1 MGVKRK
7 KDADP
12 PRSRAFIFTLN
23 NYTPEETDDIRKL
36 VYKYLVFGREVG
48 EQGTPH
54 LQGYIYFK
62 NAKTLSAAIKTFPRR
77 AHLEIAI
84 DTATGNYGYCTK
96 DGDFEEFGVR
106 PLTDQEKGAEEKAR
120 YQNAWDLAKAGNI
133 EDIDPDIRVRL
144 YGTLK
149 KIRADYL
156 PIPEAQ
162 DKMDFHWYVGPAGC
176 GKTWMAR
183 TKNKVHY
190 LKDPNTKWWCGYV
203 DQPCVIIEDYDKKC
217 DPMLQQMLKRWA
229 DRWPFN
235 AETKGGHFNVR
246 PSKIIITSNYTM
258 RDVFGHDEPGLLLP
272 LLRRFRQLDF
282 LELDTRWLKLV
293 SSLPIYWRH
302 DTVE

>member
-1 MGVKRK
+1 MGRKRK
-7 KDADP
+7 KEGPAD
-12 PRSRAFIFTLN
+12 RSRAFTFTLN

-54 LQGYIYFK
+54 LQGYIYFA
-62 NAKTLSAAIKTFPRR
+62 NAKTLSAAIKAFPRR
-77 AHLEIAI
+77 AHLEIAR
-84 DTATGNYGYCTK
+84 DTATGNHKYCTK

-106 PLTDQEKGAEEKAR
+106 PLTDKEKGEEEKQR
-120 YQNAWDLAKAGNI
+120 YKNAWDLAKEGNI

-156 PIPEAQ
+156 PIPKAQ

-176 GKTWMAR
+176 GKTRMVR
-183 TKNKVHY
+183 THNPVHY
-190 LKDPNTKWWCGYV
+190 LKDPNTKWWDGYV

-229 DRWPFN
+229 DHYPFA
-235 AETKGGHFNVR
+235 AEIKGGSMNIR
-246 PSKIIITSNYTM
+246 PPRIIVTSNYTL
-258 RDVFGHDEPGLLLP
+258 RDVFGHDEPGLLMP
-272 LLRRFRQLDF
+272 LLRRFKQLDF
-282 LELDTRWLKLV
+282 LELATRWPNLIKKLPLYMRNKKV
-293 SSLPIYWRH
+293 
-302 DTVE
+302 

>member
-7 KDADP
+7 KEEPQD
-12 PRSRAFIFTLN
+12 RVRAFTFTVN
-23 NYTPEETDDIRKL
+23 NWTPEEQTAIRKL

-48 EQGTPH
+48 EQGTKH
-54 LQGYIYFK
+54 LQGYIYFC
-62 NAKTLSAAIKTFPRR
+62 NAKTLSAAIKAFPRR
-77 AHLEIAI
+77 AHIEIAI
-84 DTATGNYGYCTK
+84 ADATKNFEYCSK
-96 DGDFEEFGVR
+96 DGDFEEHGER
-106 PLTDQEKGAEEKAR
+106 PLTDQQKGEQEKQR
-120 YQNAWDLAKAGNI
+120 YQNAWDKAKAGNI

-156 PIPEAQ
+156 PIPKAQ

-176 GKTWMAR
+176 GKTRMAR
-183 TKNKVHY
+183 THNPVHY
-190 LKDPNTKWWCGYV
+190 LKDPNTKWWDGYV

-229 DRWPFN
+229 DHWPFA
-235 AETKGGHFNVR
+235 AETKGGHRNIR
-246 PSKIIITSNYTM
+246 PPKIIITSNYTM

-272 LLRRFRQLDF
+272 LLRRFRQVDF
-282 LELDTRWLKLV
+282 LELETRWPKLLM
-293 SSLPIYWRH
+293 SLPIYWRH